1 MSTSNHFYSYLNS
14 AEQILAHYEG
24 TSPFADY
31 LKAFFRSN
39 KKFGSRD
46 RKIISQLCFSFF
58 RMGRSLHELAL
69 KDQIVTGYFFCTTV
83 KSDLLETLRPEWNE
97 HAESSI
103 NNKITILKQMLPEYK
118 VEGMFPEFQQ
128 LNESI
133 DAKAFLIA
141 HFQQPDLFF
150 RIRPGKTNA
159 VFKKLKRA
167 DLVYTALDEY
177 TVQLPINTPLEKIT
191 ALHKE
196 VIVQDYSSQR
206 TATYLP
212 PRSSFGKVVNVW
224 DCCAGSGGKSIMAFD
239 FYGGA
244 DLTVSDNRENM
255 LKNLKTRFNDS
266 GIGHYRLF
274 HADLG
279 NVNGKIKSEV
289 PIPDA
294 SFDLVIADVPCSG
307 SGTWGRSP
315 ERMWFF
321 EKEELETYSKLQQQI
336 ALNVISKIKPGGFLL
351 YITCSV
357 YEKENDG
364 VVNHLLSQSTLQ
376 LVKKG
381 LIEGYRQKSDTL
393 FAALLTLPA

>member
-1 MSTSNHFYSYLNS
+1 MSTSNHYYSYLNS

-24 TSPFADY
+24 TSPFSDY

-46 RKIISQLCFSFF
+46 RKIITQLCFSFF

-69 KDQIVTGYFFCTTV
+69 KDQIITGFFFCVTT
-83 KSDLLETLRPEWNE
+83 KTDLLETLRPEWNE

-103 NNKITILKQMLPEYK
+103 NNKIVILRELLPSFK
-118 VEGMFPEFQQ
+118 VEDMFPELQE
-128 LNESI
+128 LSEGI
-133 DAKAFLIA
+133 DTKAFLIA

-150 RIRPGKTNA
+150 RIRPGKTNS
-159 VFKKLKRA
+159 VFRKLKRA
-167 DLVYTALDEY
+167 GMTYTAIDEY
-177 TVQLPINTPLEKIT
+177 TVQLPNSTPLEKIT
-191 ALHKE
+191 ALHEE
-196 VIVQDYSSQR
+196 VIIQDYSSQR
-206 TATYLP
+206 TAAFLP
-212 PRSSFGKVVNVW
+212 PRSSLGKVVNIW

-239 FYGGA
+239 YYGGA
-244 DLTVSDNRENM
+244 DLTVSDNRESI
-255 LKNLKTRFNDS
+255 LKNLKTRFTDS

-274 HADLG
+274 HADLSAA
-279 NVNGKIKSEV
+279 NGKVESEIA
-289 PIPDA
+289 IPDA

-307 SGTWGRSP
+307 SGTWGRTP

-321 EKEELETYSKLQQQI
+321 EKEELDNYANLQQRI
-336 ALNVISKIKPGGFLL
+336 VGNILGKIKPGGFLL

-357 YEKENDG
+357 YEKENNG
-364 VVNHLLSQSTLQ
+364 VVNQLLSQSKLE